1 MGYILDNDVK
11 FLTGVGERR
20 ALLLQKE
27 LGIRTLGDLL
37 YYFPFRYIDRSRI
50 WRIGEIADDSL
61 TYIQLRARITGFQ
74 HVGSGPKK
82 RFIAVVA
89 DGSGTAELVWFKGI
103 NWIEKRL
110 EAGREYIIFGRP
122 AFFNGAL
129 NLVHPEVESVLEQAN
144 RFHAEVQGVYSTTEQ
159 RATGHEGDL
168 YADVQSVAAGRGTSA
183 RDAARGRDEPLRV
196 GAVARRAVQHPFS
209 DFAAG
214 VAGGRIPAEV
224 RRTVRH
230 PTEYTP

>member
-89 DGSGTAELVWFKGI
+89 DGSRYGRTGVVQRDQLDRKTARSGARIHYFRTARFFQRRAEPRASRGGI
-103 NWIEKRL
+103 RARTGEPFPCRS
-110 EAGREYIIFGRP
+110 AG
-122 AFFNGAL
+122 
-129 NLVHPEVESVLEQAN
+129 SVQYDRKA
-144 RFHAEVQGVYSTTEQ
+144 EQ

-183 RDAARGRDEPLRV
+183 RDAARG
-196 GAVARRAVQHPFS
+196 
-209 DFAAG
+209 
-214 VAGGRIPAEV
+214 
-224 RRTVRH
+224 T
-230 PTEYTP
+230 

>member
-103 NWIEKRL
+103 NWIENGSKR
-110 EAGREYIIFGRP
+110 
-122 AFFNGAL
+122 GANTL
-129 NLVHPEVESVLEQAN
+129 
-144 RFHAEVQGVYSTTEQ
+144 
-159 RATGHEGDL
+159 
-168 YADVQSVAAGRGTSA
+168 
-183 RDAARGRDEPLRV
+183 
-196 GAVARRAVQHPFS
+196 FS
-209 DFAAG
+209 DGPLFSTA
-214 VAGGRIPAEV
+214 R
-224 RRTVRH
+224 
-230 PTEYTP
+230 